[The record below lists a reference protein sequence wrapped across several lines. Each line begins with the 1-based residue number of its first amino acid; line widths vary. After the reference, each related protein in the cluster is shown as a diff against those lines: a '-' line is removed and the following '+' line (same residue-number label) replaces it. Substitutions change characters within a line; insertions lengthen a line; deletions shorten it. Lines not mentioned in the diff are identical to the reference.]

1 MPFEQPETG
10 PAGKFMPFSRE
21 NLAKSFIL
29 KYNCFAAVT
38 NRLRCKNKKH
48 ILHLGVSIGL
58 ASFANTMD

>member
-1 MPFEQPETG
+1 MPFGQPETS
-10 PAGKFMPFSRE
+10 PAGKFLAYHPK
-21 NLAKSFIL
+21 NVAKSFIL